1 MTKNNYKPVC
11 VQRTGRRLGDYIKK
25 VNVRNTEN
33 LELPLMGLSI
43 QKCFIPSIANT
54 IGTNM
59 KTYKI
64 IEREQFAYGPV
75 TSRNGDKITIALFD
89 DYDKAL
95 ISQAYI
101 PFEIK
106 DKEKLLPKYLMM
118 WFSRP
123 EFDRYARF
131 KSHGSARETFDWEE
145 MCDVK
150 LPIPSIEKQREIVAD
165 YQAVENK
172 IKTNE
177 AICEKLEETAQT
189 IYRRWFEE
197 FEFPDKEGKPYKSN
211 GGVMVW
217 NEELLKEVP
226 EGWEAVKLS
235 DLLKIKYGKN
245 YKHLNK
251 GKIPLYGSGGL
262 MSRVD
267 SFLYD
272 KPSILIPRKGTLD
285 NIMFIDHPFW
295 SVDTMFYTKLKKDN
309 QKFYIYYA
317 LKQLD
322 FNSMDQGSAVP
333 SMTTKFLKD
342 LNVLLPKEEIISEFD
357 KQKERNFGFIKALK
371 NQNETLHQLQAL
383 LLGRMTREEKKK
395 LKY

>member
-1 MTKNNYKPVC
+1 MTKNNY
-11 VQRTGRRLGDYIKK
+11 RRLGDYIKK
-25 VNVRNTEN
+25 VDVRNTED
-33 LELPLMGLSI
+33 LDIPLMGLSI
-43 QKCFIPSIANT
+43 QKCFISSIANT

-64 IEREQFAYGPV
+64 IERDQFAYGPV

-101 PFEIK
+101 PFKIK
-106 DKEKLLPKYLMM
+106 DKEELLPKYLMM

-189 IYRRWFEE
+189 IYRRWFV
-197 FEFPDKEGKPYKSN
+197 FN
-211 GGVMVW
+211 
-217 NEELLKEVP
+217 NEKTEAKLDDYVEVNPRVELK
-226 EGWEAVKLS
+226 
-235 DLLKIKYGKN
+235 
-245 YKHLNK
+245 K
-251 GKIPLYGSGGL
+251 GKRASYVAMADVSENSMTIQGYIKRKFKGGGARFLNNYTLLARITPCLENGKTAFVNFLDKDEVAWGSTEFIVLRARENTNPYWIYCLARNEDFRNYAISSMVGSSGRQ
-262 MSRVD
+262 RVQSD
-267 SFLYD
+267 YLNEYKLPIYD
-272 KPSILIPRKGTLD
+272 PKVIERFGAKVKPIFESIKHRNLE
-285 NIMFIDHPFW
+285 
-295 SVDTMFYTKLKKDN
+295 N
-309 QKFYIYYA
+309 QK
-317 LKQLD
+317 
-322 FNSMDQGSAVP
+322 
-333 SMTTKFLKD
+333 
-342 LNVLLPKEEIISEFD
+342 
-357 KQKERNFGFIKALK
+357 
-371 NQNETLHQLQAL
+371 LHQLQSL
-383 LLGRMTREEKKK
+383 LLGRMTRERVKFPIKEVKV
-395 LKY
+395 